1 MIVMK
6 TFNVIPPVAKSDI
19 PNVLLGAG
27 ISLTPQRVE
36 IASILLSKIQH
47 LSADHIRKTLKS
59 NNMAVSKAT
68 VYNTLGLFVARGIVR
83 ELIVDGVCSFYDSN
97 TKAHH
102 HFYDTDKSE
111 LIDFPSD
118 DTQIQN
124 LPELPPGT
132 EMDRVDLVIRLR
144 RQECN

>member
-1 MIVMK
+1 MK

-83 ELIVDGVCSFYDSN
+83 E
-97 TKAHH
+97 
-102 HFYDTDKSE
+102 
-111 LIDFPSD
+111 
-118 DTQIQN
+118 
-124 LPELPPGT
+124 
-132 EMDRVDLVIRLR
+132 
-144 RQECN
+144 

>member
-1 MIVMK
+1 MK
-6 TFNVIPPVAKSDI
+6 TFNVVPPIAKNDI
-19 PNVLLGAG
+19 PDVLRRAG
-27 ISLTPQRVE
+27 ISITSQRVE

-47 LSADHIRKTLKS
+47 LSADNIRKTLKS

-97 TKAHH
+97 TKQHH

-118 DTQIQN
+118 ETQIKN

-132 EMDRVDLVIRLR
+132 EMDSVDLVIRLR
-144 RQECN
+144 RRECN